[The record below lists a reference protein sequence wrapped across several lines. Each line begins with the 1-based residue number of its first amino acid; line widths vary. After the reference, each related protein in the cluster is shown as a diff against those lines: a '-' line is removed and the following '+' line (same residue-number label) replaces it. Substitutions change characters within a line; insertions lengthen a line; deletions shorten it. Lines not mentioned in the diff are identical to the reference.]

1 MPTVCVNRKTLWQE
15 ETETD
20 GEMDISNAELNAVA
34 ALPVSSKWL
43 LTSVELTWLND
54 GPSP

>member
-1 MPTVCVNRKTLWQE
+1 MWQE

-20 GEMDISNAELNAVA
+20 AERDISNAELNAVA

-43 LTSVELTWLND
+43 LTSVEVA
-54 GPSP
+54 

>member
-20 GEMDISNAELNAVA
+20 GEMDISNAALNAVA

-43 LTSVELTWLND
+43 LTSVELT
-54 GPSP
+54 